1 MLCFDEG
8 LVGNHY
14 RKALL
19 GACPRISVGDRKLDG
34 ETRKKVWSGS
44 IIRCLVIK
52 IC

>member
-1 MLCFDEG
+1 
-8 LVGNHY
+8 VNHY

-19 GACPRISVGDRKLDG
+19 GVCSRSSVGGRKLDG
-34 ETRKKVWSGS
+34 ETRKGVWSGT